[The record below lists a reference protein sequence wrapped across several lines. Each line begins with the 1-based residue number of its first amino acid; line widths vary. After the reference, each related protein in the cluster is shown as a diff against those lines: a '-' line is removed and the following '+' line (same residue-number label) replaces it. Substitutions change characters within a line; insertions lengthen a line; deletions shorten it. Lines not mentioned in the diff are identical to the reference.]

1 MEVSRIEI
9 CPEDHPTGER
19 WDPLGAPN
27 DQEEEKSVDRPEFEY
42 CDNQSNFVY
51 VKSSTPLSKIKRI
64 YLSHWK
70 NSPFEEFLT

>member
-9 CPEDHPTGER
+9 CPEDHLTGER

-42 CDNQSNFVY
+42 CDNQLTYEKLRNLEEEQELLN
-51 VKSSTPLSKIKRI
+51 SSL
-64 YLSHWK
+64 
-70 NSPFEEFLT
+70 FALTTHFAQV

>member
-42 CDNQSNFVY
+42 CDNQWV
-51 VKSSTPLSKIKRI
+51 T
-64 YLSHWK
+64 
-70 NSPFEEFLT
+70 